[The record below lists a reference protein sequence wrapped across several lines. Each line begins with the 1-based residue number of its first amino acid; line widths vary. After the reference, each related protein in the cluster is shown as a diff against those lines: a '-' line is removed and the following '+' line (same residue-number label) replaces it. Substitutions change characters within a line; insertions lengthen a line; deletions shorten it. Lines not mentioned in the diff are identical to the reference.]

1 MADTSNFTIEI
12 PTAGGNRNSW
22 GGILN
27 VAIQKLDELMALAMP
42 IGTIKMYPNTTAP
55 TPTTNGG
62 TWLVCDGSSKVR
74 ADYPELH
81 TLITNTYGT
90 YPSGTTFL
98 LPDLRARVPV
108 GYNTDTITG
117 RSTRA
122 IALGSGTETHTLV
135 EAEIPLHDHP
145 ITDDGHIHPVTDTT
159 HYHVGDQTGGKTG
172 SKSLTITDDGHSH
185 TSEYVEDWASGNSV
199 YRMDYDAA
207 GSVGGTWTSDSS
219 ATGIS
224 IADHDHTL
232 ATDASGTG
240 TTTGLTGITTTQLN
254 PDRLT
259 TTEDQTDGD
268 ESHNNMQ
275 PYITVQ
281 YIILAKHTSF

>member
-1 MADTSNFTIEI
+1 MANTTNFAIET
-12 PTAGGNRNSW
+12 PTVGGFRNTW
-22 GGILN
+22 GGTLN
-27 VAIQKLDELMALAMP
+27 TGLSKIDELLALAMP
-42 IGTIKMYPNTTAP
+42 IGTIQMYPISTAP
-55 TPTTNGG
+55 TATTNGG

-74 ADYPELH
+74 TDYPELH

-98 LPDLRARVPV
+98 LPDLRSRVPV

-159 HYHVGDQTGGKTG
+159 HFHIGDQTGGKTG
-172 SKSLTITDDGHSH
+172 QKTLVITDPEHSH
-185 TSEYVEDWASGNSV
+185 TFTRRNDWGDGNYDTGFV
-199 YRMDYDAA
+199 NGGDAA
-207 GSVGGTWTSDSS
+207 GDVTVSSS

-224 IADHDHTL
+224 IADHDHSLT
-232 ATDASGTG
+232 TDAK
-240 TTTGLTGITTTQLN
+240 LTGITTTTTN
-254 PDRLT
+254 TARLT
-259 TTEDQTDGD
+259 ATENNSSGDG
-268 ESHNNMQ
+268 SHNIMQ
-275 PYITVQ
+275 PYLVLNF
-281 YIILAKHTSF
+281 IILAKHPTF

>member
-1 MADTSNFTIEI
+1 MADTTNFTIEI

-42 IGTIKMYPNTTAP
+42 IGTIQMYPKTTAP
-55 TPTTNGG
+55 VATTNGG
-62 TWLVCDGSSKVR
+62 TWLVCDGSSKIR
-74 ADYPELH
+74 TDYPELH

-98 LPDLRARVPV
+98 LPDLRSRVPV
-108 GYNTDTITG
+108 GYNTDTISG

-145 ITDDGHIHPVTDTT
+145 ITDPGHIHPVTDTT

-172 SKSLTITDDGHSH
+172 SKSLTINDPQHAHTTEVVQSWGSH
-185 TSEYVEDWASGNSV
+185 TY
-199 YRMDYDAA
+199 YRPEWGPGPTKWDN
-207 GSVGGTWTSDSS
+207 TSDLAS
-219 ATGIS
+219 TGIT
-224 IADHDHTL
+224 IADHDHSLT
-232 ATDASGTG
+232 TDAKP
-240 TTTGLTGITTTQLN
+240 TGITTTTTN
-254 PDRLT
+254 PARLT
-259 TTEDQTDGD
+259 ATDNCTYGD
-268 ESHNNMQ
+268 GAHNIMQ
-275 PYITVQ
+275 PYLVVN
-281 YIILAKHTSF
+281 YIILAKHPSF